1 MMRYV
6 VTDYKKEG
14 RGKVSLCLNEGIR
27 LWLYQGEARQ
37 LGLSVG
43 SELSEDEYQSILHD
57 VIGKRAVKRAMH
69 LLERQDRTEH
79 ALREKLTQNAYP
91 SEAVEDAI
99 SYVKRLHYL
108 DDERFARNFI
118 QIRQEKQSRMQLWS
132 GLMRRGV
139 PKEVIERCLEEEFA
153 SDEREQIRAPLEKK
167 GYSPETA
174 DQAETRRAYQ
184 FLMRRGFRSSDAL
197 AVMRQE
203 ESVSRYL

>member
-118 QIRQEKQSRMQLWS
+118 QIRQEK
-132 GLMRRGV
+132 
-139 PKEVIERCLEEEFA
+139 
-153 SDEREQIRAPLEKK
+153 